1 MNTPRFLRRALIP
14 LLSLGLAC
22 AHAADTAKPVVHI
35 YNWYDYIAPDT
46 LKQFQQATGIG
57 AVYDVFDNSDV
68 MQSKLMAGRS
78 GYDVVVASA
87 DLLPNLIGAGVLK
100 KLDRSQLPQWSNLDP
115 VLMQKLEVNDPGNQY
130 GYPYMWGTAGIGYNV
145 EKIKAIFGTVDVT
158 RSWSLFFDENT
169 ISKLSQCGVAIID
182 NPTQVLPITL
192 NYLGLPHHSHA
203 PADYKQAE
211 QALLKIRPYVQ
222 YFHASK
228 YISDLANGNICAVIG
243 FNGDIV
249 QAAASA
255 REAGNGIEIGYSIPR
270 EGSTLW
276 FDMLVMPKAAP
287 HEKNGY
293 AYLNYLLTP
302 KVIANISN
310 SIHYANPNQAA
321 DALVAPAVK
330 QDLAI
335 YPPKAVLDTLFTVEE
350 LPASIARLTT
360 RLWTKLKTNT

>member
-1 MNTPRFLRRALIP
+1 MRVNTISLVA
-14 LLSLGLAC
+14 LLSTCC
-22 AHAADTAKPVVHI
+22 AAANADETVNI
-35 YNWYDYIAPDT
+35 SNWNGYIADDT
-46 LKQFQQATGIG
+46 LTTFTKETGIK
-57 AVYDVFDNSDV
+57 ATYDIHDSNEVLE
-68 MQSKLMAGRS
+68 SKLMTGNT
-78 GYDVVVASA
+78 GYDVVSPSNHF
-87 DLLPNLIGAGVLK
+87 LSRLIKAGAIQ
-100 KLDRSQLPQWSNLDP
+100 KLDKSQLPNWSNLDP
-115 VLMQKLEVNDPGNQY
+115 ALMKKLEVNDPGNQY

-145 EKIKAIFGTVDVT
+145 EKIKAIFGNTDVT
-158 RSWSLFFDENT
+158 HSWSLFFDEAN
-169 ISKLSQCGVAIID
+169 IKKLSECGVAIID

-192 NYLGLPHHSHA
+192 NYLGLPPHSHE
-203 PADYKQAE
+203 PADYKKAE

-228 YISDLANGNICAVIG
+228 YISDLANGNVCAVIG

-255 REAGNGIEIGYSIPR
+255 REAKNGIDIAYSIPD

-276 FDMLVMPKAAP
+276 FDMVVMPKSAP

-293 AYLNYLLTP
+293 TYMNYLLQP
-302 KVIANISN
+302 QVIANISN
-310 SIHYANPNQAA
+310 SIHYANPNSAA
-321 DALVAPAVK
+321 DAYVVPAVK

-335 YPPKAVLDTLFTVEE
+335 YPPKTVMDKLFTVED

>member
-1 MNTPRFLRRALIP
+1 MRVNTISLVA
-14 LLSLGLAC
+14 LLSTCC
-22 AHAADTAKPVVHI
+22 AAANADETVNI
-35 YNWYDYIAPDT
+35 SNWNGYIADDT
-46 LKQFQQATGIG
+46 LATFTKETGIK
-57 AVYDVFDNSDV
+57 ATYDIHDSNEVLE
-68 MQSKLMAGRS
+68 SKLMTGNT
-78 GYDVVVASA
+78 GYDVVSPSNHF
-87 DLLPNLIGAGVLK
+87 LSRLIKAGAIQ
-100 KLDRSQLPQWSNLDP
+100 KLDKSQLPNWSNLDP
-115 VLMQKLEVNDPGNQY
+115 ALMKKLEVNDPGNQY

-145 EKIKAIFGTVDVT
+145 EKIKAIFGNTDVT
-158 RSWSLFFDENT
+158 HSWKLFFDEAN
-169 ISKLSQCGVAIID
+169 IKKLSECGVAIID

-192 NYLGLPHHSHA
+192 NYLGLPPHSHE
-203 PADYKQAE
+203 PADYKKAE

-228 YISDLANGNICAVIG
+228 YISDLANGNVCAVIG

-255 REAGNGIEIGYSIPR
+255 REAKNGIDIAYSIPD

-276 FDMLVMPKAAP
+276 FDMVVMPKSAP

-293 AYLNYLLTP
+293 TYMNYLLQP
-302 KVIANISN
+302 QVIANISN
-310 SIHYANPNQAA
+310 SIHYANPNSAA
-321 DALVAPAVK
+321 DAYVVPAVK

-335 YPPKAVLDTLFTVEE
+335 YPPKTVMDKLFTVED

>member
-1 MNTPRFLRRALIP
+1 MRVKTVSLVA
-14 LLSLGLAC
+14 LLSTCC
-22 AHAADTAKPVVHI
+22 AAAYADETVNI
-35 YNWYDYIAPDT
+35 SNWNGYIADDT
-46 LKQFQQATGIG
+46 LPTFTRETGIK
-57 AVYDVFDNSDV
+57 ATYDIHDSNEVLE
-68 MQSKLMAGRS
+68 SKLMTGNT
-78 GYDVVVASA
+78 GYDVVSPSNHF
-87 DLLPNLIGAGVLK
+87 LSRLIKAGAIQ
-100 KLDRSQLPQWSNLDP
+100 KLDKSQLPDWKNLDP
-115 VLMQKLEVNDPGNQY
+115 VLMKKLEVNDPGNQY

-145 EKIKAIFGTVDVT
+145 EKIKAIFGSTEIT
-158 RSWSLFFDENT
+158 HSWKLFFDEAN
-169 ISKLSQCGVAIID
+169 IKKLSECGVAIID

-192 NYLGLPHHSHA
+192 NYLGLPPHSHE
-203 PADYKQAE
+203 PADYKKAE

-228 YISDLANGNICAVIG
+228 YISDLANGNVCAVIG

-255 REAGNGIEIGYSIPR
+255 REAKNGIDIAYSIPD

-276 FDMLVMPKAAP
+276 FDMVVMPKSAP

-293 AYLNYLLTP
+293 TYMNYLLQP
-302 KVIANISN
+302 QVIANISN
-310 SIHYANPNQAA
+310 SIHYANPNSAA
-321 DALVAPAVK
+321 DALVVPAVK

-335 YPPKAVLDTLFTVEE
+335 YPPTAVMDKLFTVED

>member
-1 MNTPRFLRRALIP
+1 MRVKTVSLAA
-14 LLSLGLAC
+14 LLSTCC
-22 AHAADTAKPVVHI
+22 AAAYADETVNI
-35 YNWYDYIAPDT
+35 SNWNGYIADDT
-46 LKQFQQATGIG
+46 LPTFTRETGIK
-57 AVYDVFDNSDV
+57 ATYDIHDSNEVLE
-68 MQSKLMAGRS
+68 SKLMTGNT
-78 GYDVVVASA
+78 GYDVVSPSNHF
-87 DLLPNLIGAGVLK
+87 LSRLIKAGAIQ
-100 KLDRSQLPQWSNLDP
+100 KLDKSQLPDWKNLDP
-115 VLMQKLEVNDPGNQY
+115 VLMKKLEVNDPGNQY

-145 EKIKAIFGTVDVT
+145 EKIKAIFGNTDVT
-158 RSWSLFFDENT
+158 HSWKLFFDEAN
-169 ISKLSQCGVAIID
+169 IKKLSECGVAIID

-192 NYLGLPHHSHA
+192 NYLGLPPHSHE
-203 PADYKQAE
+203 PADYKKAE

-228 YISDLANGNICAVIG
+228 YISDLANGNVCAVIG

-255 REAGNGIEIGYSIPR
+255 REAKNGIDIAYSIPD

-276 FDMLVMPKAAP
+276 FDMVVMPRSAP

-293 AYLNYLLTP
+293 TYMNYLLQP
-302 KVIANISN
+302 QVIANISN
-310 SIHYANPNQAA
+310 SIHYANPNSAA
-321 DALVAPAVK
+321 DAYVVPAVK

-335 YPPKAVLDTLFTVEE
+335 YPPTTVMDKLFTVED